1 MIQIITGDDE
11 KQIKKYLKEVRI
23 GTIKNV
29 SVFKDKHA
37 SKLIKQAEKLVKKY
51 GNTNYYH
58 YVLTYNPAVI
68 RAIDAYIYKYKCS
81 PSEVK
86 FFTKG
91 GWEIITLKHDSEDV
105 EKVYRNLIIPTEV
118 LYRGA

>member
-11 KQIKKYLKEVRI
+11 NQIKKYLKEITI
-23 GTIKNV
+23 GVIKNV
-29 SVFKDKHA
+29 SVFKDEHA
-37 SKLIKQAEKLVKKY
+37 SKLIRQAEELVKKY

-81 PSEVK
+81 SLEVK
-86 FFTKG
+86 FFTKD
-91 GWEIITLKHDSEDV
+91 GWEIITLKHDSENMERV
-105 EKVYRNLIIPTEV
+105 FRNLIIPNIV
-118 LYRGA
+118 LYHGA

>member
-11 KQIKKYLKEVRI
+11 KQIKKYLKEITI
-23 GTIKNV
+23 GVIKNV
-29 SVFKDKHA
+29 SVFKDEHA
-37 SKLIKQAEKLVKKY
+37 SKLIRQAEELVKKY

-81 PSEVK
+81 PLEVK
-86 FFTKG
+86 FFTKD
-91 GWEIITLKHDSEDV
+91 GWEIITLKHDSENMERV
-105 EKVYRNLIIPTEV
+105 FRNLIIPNIV
-118 LYRGA
+118 LYHGA

>member
-11 KQIKKYLKEVRI
+11 KQIKKYLKEVK
-23 GTIKNV
+23 TTVIKNL
-29 SVFKDKHA
+29 SIFKDKHA

-58 YVLTYNPAVI
+58 YVLTYNPVVI

-86 FFTKG
+86 FFTKD
-91 GWEIITLKHDSEDV
+91 GWEIIALKHGSEDV
-105 EKVYRNLIIPTEV
+105 ERVYRNLITPTSI